1 MSWVLDIRIRYK
13 ILFLSVMGISGILI
27 YFAYNYSV
35 ASANAERLT
44 EIRDIAYPM
53 LENTDINLVRLDKV
67 KGMLIAAASEG
78 EAELVT
84 EADVLAEEMQ
94 KTFVQMAEINR
105 HDAKTIKTI
114 QREFSQYFTLAREMT
129 AGIISGSLA
138 LDQIQKKAEAM
149 NVAMKKLQDNLQAFR
164 EKNYADFTGKITETD
179 EAAQQALMFGLV
191 IGVVVLIS
199 LLIATPLII
208 SMITGNLNQ
217 VIGSLKEMATGEGDL
232 TRRLESRSNDELGE
246 LAQWFNR
253 FVEQLQSVIAELKN
267 TSVQLSS
274 SASEVSV
281 VIGESSQQVTRQESE
296 TELVATAINEM
307 AATVQEVANHAN
319 NAAIATQEADQEAR
333 QGQQIVS
340 NTVNAIDALS
350 GGINNAAEV
359 IQKLESDSQEIGTV
373 LDVIRGIA
381 EQTNLLALNAA
392 IEAARAGDQ
401 GRGFAVVADE
411 VRTLAS
417 RTQES
422 TQEIDQMI
430 ERLQGGS
437 RDAVKVMNASREQ
450 AQDLVDQAAQA
461 GESLQTITQAVD
473 NITEMNL
480 QIASATEEQSNVALG
495 IDASIATIRDISVET
510 AQGAEQAS
518 TSSEK
523 VAGLAD
529 KVQHLVNRF
538 KV

>member
-1 MSWVLDIRIRYK
+1 MNWILDIRIRYK
-13 ILFLSVMGISGILI
+13 ILFLSIMGIGGILI

-35 ASANAERLT
+35 ASANTERLA
-44 EIRDIAYPM
+44 EIRDVAYPM
-53 LENTDINLVRLDKV
+53 LENTDINLVRFENIKAAF
-67 KGMLIAAASEG
+67 GAAAAEG
-78 EAELVT
+78 EEELLA
-84 EADVLAEEMQ
+84 EADMLAAEIK
-94 KTFVQMAEINR
+94 KTFTQMVQIGH
-105 HDAKTIKTI
+105 HDAKVIEEI
-114 QREFSQYFTLAREMT
+114 QREFSHYFTLAREMT
-129 AGIISGSLA
+129 AGIINDSLVP
-138 LDQIQKKAEAM
+138 DQIQKKAEAM
-149 NVAMKKLQDNLQAFR
+149 NMAMKNLQDNLQAFR
-164 EKNYADFTGKITETD
+164 EKSYINFTGKITETD

-191 IGVVVLIS
+191 IGMVVLIS

-217 VIGSLKEMATGEGDL
+217 VIGSLKEMATGGGDL
-232 TRRLESRSNDELGE
+232 TQRLESRSNDELGE

-253 FVEQLQSVIAELKN
+253 FIEQLQNVVVELKDA
-267 TSVQLSS
+267 SVQLSS
-274 SASEVSV
+274 SANEVC
-281 VIGESSQQVTRQESE
+281 IITGESSQQVTRQESE

-319 NAAIATQEADQEAR
+319 NAANATREADQEAR
-333 QGQQIVS
+333 QGQNIVTS
-340 NTVNAIDALS
+340 TVDAIDALS
-350 GGINNAAEV
+350 NGINNAAGV

-437 RDAVKVMNASREQ
+437 RAAVKVMNASQEQ
-450 AQDLVDQAAQA
+450 AQDLVGQAARA

-473 NITEMNL
+473 NITDMNL
-480 QIASATEEQSNVALG
+480 QIASATEEQSNVARG
-495 IDASIATIRDISVET
+495 IDANIVTIRDISVET
-510 AQGAEQAS
+510 ARSAGQANN
-518 TSSEK
+518 SSEK
-523 VAGLAD
+523 VVALAD
-529 KVQHLVNRF
+529 KVQGLVNQF

>member
-1 MSWVLDIRIRYK
+1 MNWILDIRIRYK
-13 ILFLSVMGISGILI
+13 ILFLSVMGIGGILI
-27 YFAYNYSV
+27 YFAYNYLV

-44 EIRDIAYPM
+44 EIRDVAYPM
-53 LENTDINLVRLDKV
+53 LENTDINLVRLDNIKV
-67 KGMLIAAASEG
+67 VFGAAAAEG
-78 EAELVT
+78 EEELLT
-84 EADVLAEEMQ
+84 EADKLAAAIQ
-94 KTFVQMAEINR
+94 KTFMQMVQVGYD
-105 HDAKTIKTI
+105 DAAVIEKI
-114 QREFSQYFTLAREMT
+114 QREFSRYFTLTREMT
-129 AGIISGSLA
+129 TGIINDSLA
-138 LDQIQKKAEAM
+138 SDQILKKAEAM
-149 NVAMKKLQDNLQAFR
+149 NMAMKNLQEDLQAFR
-164 EKNYADFTGKITETD
+164 EKTYINFTGKITETD

-217 VIGSLKEMATGEGDL
+217 VIGSLKEMATGKGDL
-232 TRRLESRSNDELGE
+232 TQRLKSRSNDELGE

-253 FVEQLQSVIAELKN
+253 FIEQLQSVIAELKE

-274 SASEVSV
+274 SANEVSV
-281 VIGESSQQVTRQESE
+281 ITSEGSQQVARQESE

-307 AATVQEVANHAN
+307 AATVQEVASHAN
-319 NAAIATQEADQEAR
+319 SAANATQEADQEAR
-333 QGQQIVS
+333 QGQQIVAS
-340 NTVNAIDALS
+340 TVDAIDALS
-350 GGINNAAEV
+350 SGINNAAEV
-359 IQKLESDSQEIGTV
+359 IHKLESDSQEIGTV

-450 AQDLVDQAAQA
+450 AQSLVGQAARA
-461 GESLQTITQAVD
+461 GESLQTITQAVN
-473 NITEMNL
+473 NITDMNL

-495 IDASIATIRDISVET
+495 IDASIVTIRDISVE
-510 AQGAEQAS
+510 AARSAEQAS
-518 TSSEK
+518 NNSEK
-523 VAGLAD
+523 VVALAD
-529 KVQHLVNRF
+529 KVQNLVNQF

>member
-149 NVAMKKLQDNLQAFR
+149 NMAMKKLQDDLQAFR

-529 KVQHLVNRF
+529 KVQHLANRF

>member
-13 ILFLSVMGISGILI
+13 ILFLSVMGIGGILI

-53 LENTDINLVRLDKV
+53 LENTDINLVRLDKI

-78 EAELVT
+78 EDELVI
-84 EADVLAEEMQ
+84 EADALAEATQ
-94 KTFVQMAEINR
+94 KTFAQMAEINR
-105 HDAKTIKTI
+105 HDAETIKTI
-114 QREFSQYFTLAREMT
+114 QQEFAHYFALAREMT
-129 AGIISGSLA
+129 VGIISGSLA
-138 LDQIQKKAEAM
+138 LDQIQKKAEVM

-164 EKNYADFTGKITETD
+164 EKNYADFTGKITKTD
-179 EAAQQALMFGLV
+179 EAAQQALMFGLL
-191 IGVVVLIS
+191 IGAIVLIS

-217 VIGSLKEMATGEGDL
+217 VIASLKEMATGGGDL

-253 FVEQLQSVIAELKN
+253 FIEQLQSVIAELKN

-274 SASEVSV
+274 SATEVSA
-281 VIGESSQQVTRQESE
+281 ITEESNQQVARQESE

-319 NAAIATQEADQEAR
+319 NAATATQEADQEAR
-333 QGQQIVS
+333 QGQRIVTS
-340 NTVNAIDALS
+340 TVDAIDALS

-450 AQDLVDQAAQA
+450 AQDLVGQAAQA
-461 GESLQTITQAVD
+461 GESLQTITQAVN
-473 NITEMNL
+473 NITDMNL

-495 IDASIATIRDISVET
+495 IDTSIVTIRDISVET
-510 AQGAEQAS
+510 ARSVEQAS
-518 TSSEK
+518 SSSEK
-523 VAGLAD
+523 AVALAD
-529 KVQHLVNRF
+529 KVQKLVNRF

>member
-1 MSWVLDIRIRYK
+1 MNWILDIRIRYK
-13 ILFLSVMGISGILI
+13 ILFLSVMGIGGILI
-27 YFAYNYSV
+27 YFAYNYLV

-44 EIRDIAYPM
+44 EIRDVAYPM
-53 LENTDINLVRLDKV
+53 LENTDINLVRLDNIKV
-67 KGMLIAAASEG
+67 VFGAAAAEG
-78 EAELVT
+78 EEELLT
-84 EADVLAEEMQ
+84 EADKLAAAIQ
-94 KTFVQMAEINR
+94 KTFMQMVQVGYD
-105 HDAKTIKTI
+105 DAAVIEKI
-114 QREFSQYFTLAREMT
+114 QREFSRYFTLAREMT
-129 AGIISGSLA
+129 TGIINDSLA
-138 LDQIQKKAEAM
+138 SDQILKKAEAM
-149 NVAMKKLQDNLQAFR
+149 NMAMKNLQEDLQAFR
-164 EKNYADFTGKITETD
+164 EKTYINFTGKITETD

-217 VIGSLKEMATGEGDL
+217 VIGSLKEMATGKGDL
-232 TRRLESRSNDELGE
+232 TQRLKSRSNDELGE

-253 FVEQLQSVIAELKN
+253 FIEQLQSVIAELKE

-281 VIGESSQQVTRQESE
+281 ITSEGSQQVARQESE

-307 AATVQEVANHAN
+307 AATVQEVASHAN
-319 NAAIATQEADQEAR
+319 SAANATQEADQEAR
-333 QGQQIVS
+333 QGQQIVAS
-340 NTVNAIDALS
+340 TVDAIDALS
-350 GGINNAAEV
+350 SGINNAAEV
-359 IQKLESDSQEIGTV
+359 IHKLESDSQEIGTV

-450 AQDLVDQAAQA
+450 AQSLVGQAARA
-461 GESLQTITQAVD
+461 GESLQTITQAVN
-473 NITEMNL
+473 NITDMNL

-495 IDASIATIRDISVET
+495 IDASIVTIRDISVE
-510 AQGAEQAS
+510 AARSAEQAS
-518 TSSEK
+518 NNSEK
-523 VAGLAD
+523 VVALAD
-529 KVQHLVNRF
+529 KVQNLVNQF

>member
-1 MSWVLDIRIRYK
+1 MNRILDIRIRYK

-27 YFAYNYSV
+27 YFAYNYLV

-44 EIRDIAYPM
+44 EIRDVAYPM
-53 LENTDINLVRLDKV
+53 LENTDINLVRLDNIK
-67 KGMLIAAASEG
+67 MAFISAAAEG
-78 EAELVT
+78 EAELLA
-84 EADVLAEEMQ
+84 EADRLASEIQ
-94 KTFVQMAEINR
+94 KTFTQMAGIGH
-105 HDAKTIKTI
+105 HDAEVIEKI
-114 QREFSQYFTLAREMT
+114 QQEFSRYFTLARKMT
-129 AGIISGSLA
+129 AGIISDSLA
-138 LDQIQKKAEAM
+138 PDQIQKNAEAM
-149 NVAMKKLQDNLQAFR
+149 NVAMQNLQDDLQAFR
-164 EKNYADFTGKITETD
+164 EKSYASFTGKITQTD

-191 IGVVVLIS
+191 IAVVVLTS

-217 VIGSLKEMATGEGDL
+217 VIGSLKEMATGGGDL
-232 TRRLESRSNDELGE
+232 TQRLESRSNDELGE

-253 FVEQLQSVIAELKN
+253 FIEQLQSVVAELKEA
-267 TSVQLSS
+267 SMQLSL
-274 SASEVSV
+274 SASEVC
-281 VIGESSQQVTRQESE
+281 VITAESNQQVARQESE

-307 AATVQEVANHAN
+307 ATTVQEVANHAS
-319 NAAIATQEADQEAR
+319 NAANATQEADQEAK
-333 QGQQIVS
+333 QGQQIVTH
-340 NTVNAIDALS
+340 TVDAIDALS
-350 GGINNAAEV
+350 SGINNAAEV
-359 IQKLESDSQEIGTV
+359 IHKLESDSQEIGTV

-450 AQDLVDQAAQA
+450 AQDLVGQAARA

-473 NITEMNL
+473 NITDMNL

-495 IDASIATIRDISVET
+495 IDASIMTIRDISVET
-510 AQGAEQAS
+510 ARSAGQANN
-518 TSSEK
+518 SSEK
-523 VAGLAD
+523 VVALAD
-529 KVQHLVNRF
+529 KVQGLVNQF

>member
-13 ILFLSVMGISGILI
+13 ILFLSVMGIGGILI

-53 LENTDINLVRLDKV
+53 LENTDINLVRLDKI

-78 EAELVT
+78 EDELVI
-84 EADVLAEEMQ
+84 EADALAEATQ
-94 KTFVQMAEINR
+94 KTFAQMAEINR
-105 HDAKTIKTI
+105 HDAETIKTI
-114 QREFSQYFTLAREMT
+114 QQEFAHYFALAREMT
-129 AGIISGSLA
+129 VGIISGSLA
-138 LDQIQKKAEAM
+138 LDQIQKKAEVM
-149 NVAMKKLQDNLQAFR
+149 NVAMKKLQDDLQAFR
-164 EKNYADFTGKITETD
+164 EKNYADFTGKITKTD
-179 EAAQQALMFGLV
+179 EAAQQALMFGLL
-191 IGVVVLIS
+191 IGAIVLIS

-217 VIGSLKEMATGEGDL
+217 VIASLKEMATGGGDL

-253 FVEQLQSVIAELKN
+253 FIEQLQSVIAELKN

-274 SASEVSV
+274 SATEVSA
-281 VIGESSQQVTRQESE
+281 ITEESNQQVARQESE

-319 NAAIATQEADQEAR
+319 NAATATQEADQEAR
-333 QGQQIVS
+333 QGQKIVTS
-340 NTVNAIDALS
+340 TVDAIDALS

-450 AQDLVDQAAQA
+450 AQDLVGQAAQA
-461 GESLQTITQAVD
+461 GESLQTITQAVN
-473 NITEMNL
+473 NITDMNL

-495 IDASIATIRDISVET
+495 IDTSIITIRDISVET
-510 AQGAEQAS
+510 ARSVEQAS
-518 TSSEK
+518 SSSEK
-523 VAGLAD
+523 AVALAD
-529 KVQHLVNRF
+529 KVQKLVNRF

>member
-1 MSWVLDIRIRYK
+1 
-13 ILFLSVMGISGILI
+13 
-27 YFAYNYSV
+27 
-35 ASANAERLT
+35 
-44 EIRDIAYPM
+44 
-53 LENTDINLVRLDKV
+53 
-67 KGMLIAAASEG
+67 
-78 EAELVT
+78 
-84 EADVLAEEMQ
+84 
-94 KTFVQMAEINR
+94 
-105 HDAKTIKTI
+105 
-114 QREFSQYFTLAREMT
+114 
-129 AGIISGSLA
+129 
-138 LDQIQKKAEAM
+138 
-149 NVAMKKLQDNLQAFR
+149 
-164 EKNYADFTGKITETD
+164 
-179 EAAQQALMFGLV
+179 MFGLV

>member
-13 ILFLSVMGISGILI
+13 ILFLSVMGIGGILI

-53 LENTDINLVRLDKV
+53 LENTDINLVRLDKI

-78 EAELVT
+78 EDELVI
-84 EADVLAEEMQ
+84 EADALAEATQ
-94 KTFVQMAEINR
+94 KTFAQMAEINR
-105 HDAKTIKTI
+105 HDAETIKTI
-114 QREFSQYFTLAREMT
+114 QQEFAHYFALAREMT
-129 AGIISGSLA
+129 VGIISGSLA
-138 LDQIQKKAEAM
+138 LDQIQKKAEVM

-164 EKNYADFTGKITETD
+164 EKNYADFTGKITKTD
-179 EAAQQALMFGLV
+179 EAAQQALMFGLL
-191 IGVVVLIS
+191 IGAIVLIS

-217 VIGSLKEMATGEGDL
+217 VIASLKEMATGGGDL

-253 FVEQLQSVIAELKN
+253 FIEQLQSVIAELKN

-274 SASEVSV
+274 SATEVSA
-281 VIGESSQQVTRQESE
+281 ITEESNQQVARQESE

-319 NAAIATQEADQEAR
+319 NAATATQEADQEAR
-333 QGQQIVS
+333 QGQKIVTS
-340 NTVNAIDALS
+340 TVDAIDALS

-450 AQDLVDQAAQA
+450 AQDLVGQAAQA
-461 GESLQTITQAVD
+461 GESLQTITQAVN
-473 NITEMNL
+473 NITDMNL

-495 IDASIATIRDISVET
+495 IDTSIVTIRDISVET
-510 AQGAEQAS
+510 ARSVEQAS
-518 TSSEK
+518 SSSEK
-523 VAGLAD
+523 AVALAD
-529 KVQHLVNRF
+529 KVQKLVNRF